1 MPYRPRVIPT
11 AEDPLAAAITGLREG
26 WRAAAE
32 ARRQRQLDEERR
44 QERQFLQDLQ
54 RRQQEAREFEV
65 YGQVLLPEPPT
76 VYEIDPDALR
86 QTLSQAWQQTAQRQT
101 APQPPAAGAYVP
113 GQGFALPRPPVQ
125 PSTVPAPAPQG
136 PPIPPMAVGRVD
148 PRYEEFAP
156 GRWGR
161 RDLLPEE
168 RAAARARQLEEE
180 RMQRLAEA
188 LAGLEHIP
196 EASRRA
202 IAAGVPASVALP
214 PASQAPERGQ
224 LIQTDQG
231 WALVN
236 PVTGEARLLGLDVPP
251 RATEAAGPGRI
262 TETQAKMRVAYS
274 RAAPA
279 LEQIERFLGY
289 DPVTDTFAEGGGR
302 VPEESFLGRV
312 TPGRYF
318 QSAEIQA
325 YDQAAEALASAIL
338 RIESGAAIT
347 QQELESYKRQF
358 IPRPGDK
365 PEVIRRKLQTL
376 RATLDAIRQAAGIDD
391 GAVPVEVPPAP
402 TATTPPTNP
411 FR

>member
-65 YGQVLLPEPPT
+65 YGQVLLPEPPA
-76 VYEIDPDALR
+76 E
-86 QTLSQAWQQTAQRQT
+86 RQT
-101 APQPPAAGAYVP
+101 APRPPAAGAYVP
-113 GQGFALPRPPVQ
+113 GHGFALPRPPIE
-125 PSTVPAPAPQG
+125 PSTAGTGSQAS
-136 PPIPPMAVGRVD
+136 PIAPMAVERVD

-161 RDLLPEE
+161 RDLLPAE

-202 IAAGVPASVALP
+202 IALGVPPSVAIP
-214 PASQAPERGQ
+214 RQETPQRGE

-231 WALVN
+231 WALVD
-236 PVTGEARLLGLDVPP
+236 PVTGEAKLLGLDVPP

-262 TETQAKMRVAYS
+262 TETQARLRVAYA

-289 DPVTDTFAEGGGR
+289 DPTTGTFAEGGGR
-302 VPEESFLGRV
+302 VPVESFLGQI
-312 TPGRYF
+312 TPGRFF
-318 QSAEIQA
+318 QSGDVQA
-325 YDQAAEALASAIL
+325 YDRAAEAIASAIL
-338 RIESGAAIT
+338 RVESGAAIT
-347 QQELESYKRQF
+347 QQEIESYKRQF
-358 IPRPGDK
+358 IPQPGDR
-365 PEVIRRKLQTL
+365 PEVIRRKLQAL
-376 RATLDAIRQAAGIDD
+376 RATLEAIQQAAGIDD
-391 GAVPVEVPPAP
+391 GVEVPPAP
-402 TATTPPTNP
+402 TNP

>member
-65 YGQVLLPEPPT
+65 YGQVLLPEPPA
-76 VYEIDPDALR
+76 E
-86 QTLSQAWQQTAQRQT
+86 RQT
-101 APQPPAAGAYVP
+101 APRPPAAGAYVP
-113 GQGFALPRPPVQ
+113 GHGFALPRPPIE
-125 PSTVPAPAPQG
+125 PSTAGTGSQASPIAPT
-136 PPIPPMAVGRVD
+136 AVEWAD

-161 RDLLPEE
+161 RDLLPAE
-168 RAAARARQLEEE
+168 RAATRARQLEEE
-180 RMQRLAEA
+180 RIQRLAEA

-202 IAAGVPASVALP
+202 IALGVPPNVAIP
-214 PASQAPERGQ
+214 PATGETPQRGE

-236 PVTGEARLLGLDVPP
+236 PVTGEAKLLGLDVPP

-262 TETQAKMRVAYS
+262 TETQARLRVAYA

-289 DPVTDTFAEGGGR
+289 DPTTGTFAEGGGR
-302 VPEESFLGRV
+302 VPVESFLGQI
-312 TPGRYF
+312 TPGRFF
-318 QSAEIQA
+318 QSGDVQA
-325 YDQAAEALASAIL
+325 YDRAAEAIASAIL
-338 RIESGAAIT
+338 RVESGAAIT
-347 QQELESYKRQF
+347 QQEIDSYKRQF
-358 IPRPGDK
+358 IPRPGDR
-365 PEVIRRKLQTL
+365 PEVIRRKLQAL
-376 RATLDAIRQAAGIDD
+376 RATLEAIQQAAGIDD
-391 GAVPVEVPPAP
+391 GVEVPPAP
-402 TATTPPTNP
+402 TNP